1 MTEDQLGQQ
10 RVSSSQVAGRNA
22 EEDRPR
28 AGPKLAQAQALGEEW
43 TN

>member
-10 RVSSSQVAGRNA
+10 RVSSSQVARLNA
-22 EEDRPR
+22 EEDHPR
-28 AGPKLAQAQALGEEW
+28 AGPKLAQAQALGKEW